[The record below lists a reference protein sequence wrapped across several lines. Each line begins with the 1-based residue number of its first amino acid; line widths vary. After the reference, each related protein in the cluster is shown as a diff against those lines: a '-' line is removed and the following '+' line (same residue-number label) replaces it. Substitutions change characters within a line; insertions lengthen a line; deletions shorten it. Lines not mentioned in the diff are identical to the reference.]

1 MLEIIK
7 VSGNVSY
14 LLNWVIVEQA
24 HRQQA
29 VKGHLPATVQAIS
42 KFEVPPMTGT
52 SITWARKHCRARTAA
67 SPPPP
72 SSSRVCQGVGA
83 LGYSDGTQT
92 AMTSF
97 GE

>member
-1 MLEIIK
+1 MLEILK

-67 SPPPP
+67 SPPPLVVTGLP
-72 SSSRVCQGVGA
+72 GGGGIRLQRWYA
-83 LGYSDGTQT
+83 DGYDVVR
-92 AMTSF
+92 
-97 GE
+97 

>member
-52 SITWARKHCRARTAA
+52 SITWARKHCRARAAA
-67 SPPPP
+67 SPP
-72 SSSRVCQGVGA
+72 SLSRVCQGGGGIRLQRWYA
-83 LGYSDGTQT
+83 DGYDVIR
-92 AMTSF
+92 
-97 GE
+97 